1 MIILGLVLAVVGWL
15 LAIHLL
21 FLIGAAATGGGAFT
35 MSGDGWLLPGGL
47 AAWCLA
53 WLVTIL

>member
-1 MIILGLVLAVVGWL
+1 MERRLLVILLTL
-15 LAIHLL
+15 LGLL

-35 MSGDGWLLPGGL
+35 MSGSGWLLPGGL